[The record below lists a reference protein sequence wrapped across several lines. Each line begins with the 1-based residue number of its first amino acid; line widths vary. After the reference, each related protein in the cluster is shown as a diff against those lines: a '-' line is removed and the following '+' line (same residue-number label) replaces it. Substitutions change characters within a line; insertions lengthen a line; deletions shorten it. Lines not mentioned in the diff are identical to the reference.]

1 MNLLKIFK
9 LLLLILT
16 ICVMLTSC
24 SLLPNISMGSSSGA
38 AQVKKYEEVYKHKAD
53 GEKTYFRKRTS
64 NKIIPR
70 KTFSQRIGSWISG
83 LGIIAMLL
91 LITGFILAPSTIV
104 LFLLGL
110 IRKWKLAFKQ
120 TVVAIK
126 TSQAVNKD
134 NELHNALKSSQSIST
149 KRLVGDIKS
158 KL

>member
-9 LLLLILT
+9 LFLLIPT

-24 SLLPNISMGSSSGA
+24 SLLPNISMGSSSGV
-38 AQVKKYEEVYKHKAD
+38 AQVKKYEELYKHKAD

-64 NKIIPR
+64 NKIIPKR
-70 KTFSQRIGSWISG
+70 TFSQRIGGWISG
-83 LGIIAMLL
+83 LGIVAMLL
-91 LITGFILAPSTIV
+91 LAAGFILAPSTTV

-134 NELHNALKSSQSIST
+134 NELHNELKAIQSQRT
-149 KRLVGDIKS
+149 KRLVGDIKAE
-158 KL
+158 L